1 MEGKVM
7 KNLLKIVK
15 LSLLMAGSLS
25 VVSSALIAQD
35 LPLRGSIPF
44 SSFDT
49 NGDGSVSE
57 QEFNDTRAAK
67 MTEKASQGMPMRN
80 AANAPDFSMLDTDN
94 DGKLSKVELL
104 EGQNKQMQINRANR
118 GPGQKSQM
126 RDMPTFE
133 SFDLNSDGYLT
144 ENEMDE
150 ARAKRMQEKASEGK
164 MLRNSGNK
172 SKFSDIDTNNDTKV
186 SKQEFTEH
194 QMRKNR

>member
-1 MEGKVM
+1 M